1 MSSTDAGKAETQ
13 DSTTEAST
21 STTSSQINAYVQ
33 QAKGTLYNASS
44 SLTPLPLYE
53 QTIGSVSSDP
63 TWKEQGQDLLDQG
76 TQELQAAQQ
85 QAKSEA
91 AYESVGG
98 KLQSSVR
105 RDHSSS
111 FGSGRGCSSL
121 ILDSIS
127 AYGFITGDQ
136 KTASEGNKKAEA
148 AEWKAALAD
157 DHVPQVSLE
166 RAKGKV
172 ESAVGMV
179 TGDIE
184 KQQQANLRAEKAAW
198 TGK

>member
-1 MSSTDAGKAETQ
+1 MSSTDAGKAEVQ
-13 DSTTEAST
+13 DSTIEAST
-21 STTSSQINAYVQ
+21 STTSSQISAYVQ
-33 QAKGTLYNASS
+33 QAKGTLYNA
-44 SLTPLPLYE
+44 
-53 QTIGSVSSDP
+53 
-63 TWKEQGQDLLDQG
+63 KQGQGLLDQG
-76 TQELQAAQQ
+76 TQELQTAQQ

-98 KLQSSVR
+98 KLQS
-105 RDHSSS
+105 
-111 FGSGRGCSSL
+111 
-121 ILDSIS
+121 

-136 KTASEGNKKAEA
+136 KTASDGNKKAEA

-157 DHVPQVSLE
+157 GHVPQVSLE

-172 ESAVGMV
+172 ESAIGMV

-184 KQQQANLRAEKAAW
+184 KQQQGNMRAEKAAW